1 MVVGLVARSC
11 PIVTP
16 CTVGFSWQ
24 GYWSQ
29 FLFPF
34 PGHLPDPGIESRS
47 PALQADSLSTE
58 LKKAESLRIG
68 AFELYCWRRL
78 LRVPLR
84 ARRWNQSVLK
94 EINTECSLEGLMLNL
109 KLQYFDHLMQRA
121 YSLEKTLMLEK
132 IEDRRRREH
141 RGWDG
146 WMASLTQWTWVWAN
160 LGDSEG
166 QGSLMYCH
174 P

>member
-16 CTVGFSWQ
+16 WTVGFSWQ

-68 AFELYCWRRL
+68 AFEL
-78 LRVPLR
+78 
-84 ARRWNQSVLK
+84 
-94 EINTECSLEGLMLNL
+94 
-109 KLQYFDHLMQRA
+109 
-121 YSLEKTLMLEK
+121 
-132 IEDRRRREH
+132 
-141 RGWDG
+141 
-146 WMASLTQWTWVWAN
+146 
-160 LGDSEG
+160 
-166 QGSLMYCH
+166 
-174 P
+174 